1 MFVQVRNLTFYYQKD
16 QIILNDLS
24 FDIEEGEIVAILGK
38 SGSGKS
44 TLLRVLSGLEK
55 PQKGQIIVNKET
67 MCDQGCFIY
76 PEKREVGMVFQDYA
90 LFPHL
95 NVYQNI
101 SFGLGGFPK
110 CFKQERIEEMLKLV
124 NLPEKKKNYPH
135 ELSGGQQQRVALAR
149 ALAPCPKI
157 LLLDEPFSNLDA
169 NLRKDIRMELREVIK
184 KSKMTSMFATHDLND
199 ALDVADRIVY
209 LDEGK
214 IVKETSNHQ
223 KLNTSN
229 IDDNLTIKSIE

>member
-1 MFVQVRNLTFYYQKD
+1 MFVQIKNITFFYQKD
-16 QIILNDLS
+16 HVVLNDLS
-24 FDIEEGEIVAILGK
+24 FNINEGEIVAIIGQ

-55 PQKGQIIVNKET
+55 PQKGQIIVNQET
-67 MCDQGCFIY
+67 LCDQGCFIY

-101 SFGLGGFPK
+101 SFGLGGSPK
-110 CFKQERIEEMLKLV
+110 CFRQERIEEMLKLV
-124 NLPEKKKNYPH
+124 NLPEKKKSYPH

-149 ALAPCPKI
+149 TLAPCPKI

-169 NLRKDIRMELREVIK
+169 SLRKEIRQELREVIK
-184 KSKMTSMFATHDLND
+184 NAKMTSMFATHDLND

-209 LDEGK
+209 LKDGK
-214 IVKETSNHQ
+214 IIKEIINRVEDF
-223 KLNTSN
+223 
-229 IDDNLTIKSIE
+229 I